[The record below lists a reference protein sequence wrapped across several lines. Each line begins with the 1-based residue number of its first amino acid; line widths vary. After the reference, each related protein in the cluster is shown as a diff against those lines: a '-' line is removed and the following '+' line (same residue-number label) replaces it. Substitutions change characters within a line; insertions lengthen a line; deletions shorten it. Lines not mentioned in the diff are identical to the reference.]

1 MPTIVIFNQFAK
13 TSYEWKKVG
22 DRMDWLDYLHKY
34 KLTSIFVVTII
45 AWIIVYIINKLVHD
59 FFKRTNFI
67 EERKEETIESMIR
80 SLTRYTAT
88 ISIIFFAI
96 SQYVEHFGRVL
107 AGAGVVGV
115 IVGFGAQSLIKD
127 ILAGIFLIYEKQL
140 HKGDFITVNNTFNG
154 TVEDIGLRYIKVRE
168 WSGRL
173 LTISNGE
180 VKQIHNYNI
189 HRMRVIE
196 RVVVS
201 YRENPDKVFE
211 ILEQACEKI
220 NEVNQSCLKLDA
232 KNCVVEPFQ
241 VYGMTSINAS
251 FRGIEYTITGLVDD
265 VDYWD
270 AGKEARRIIAQTLYD
285 HKIKLAEDT
294 MLVRELENAVISGRE

>member
-1 MPTIVIFNQFAK
+1 
-13 TSYEWKKVG
+13 
-22 DRMDWLDYLHKY
+22 MDWLDYLHKY
-34 KLTSIFVVTII
+34 KFTSIFVAII
-45 AWIIVYIINKLVHD
+45 IGWLAVFIINRLVHN

-67 EERKEETIESMIR
+67 EERKEQTIESLIN
-80 SLTRYTAT
+80 SLTKYTVT
-88 ISIIFFAI
+88 SSIIFFAI
-96 SQYVEHFGRVL
+96 SQYVADFGRVL
-107 AGAGVVGV
+107 AGAGIAGV
-115 IVGFGAQSLIKD
+115 IIGIGAQSLIRD
-127 ILAGIFLIYEKQL
+127 ILSGLFFIYEKQL
-140 HKGDFITVNNTFNG
+140 HKGDFLTINNTFNG
-154 TVEDIGLRYIKVRE
+154 TVEDIGLRYIKIRE

-201 YRENPDKVFE
+201 YRENPERVFA
-211 ILEQACEKI
+211 ILEKACEKI
-220 NEVNQSCLKLDA
+220 NEATQACLKLDS
-232 KNCVVEPFQ
+232 NRCPIEPFQ

-251 FRGIEYTITGLVDD
+251 FRGSEYTITGLVDD

-285 HKIKLAEDT
+285 NGIKLAEET
-294 MLVRELENAVISGRE
+294 MIVKQVENVFLDEKE

>member
-1 MPTIVIFNQFAK
+1 
-13 TSYEWKKVG
+13 
-22 DRMDWLDYLHKY
+22 MDWLDYLHKY
-34 KLTSIFVVTII
+34 KFTSIFVAII
-45 AWIIVYIINKLVHD
+45 FGWLAVFIINRLVHN

-67 EERKEETIESMIR
+67 EERKEQTIESLIN
-80 SLTRYTAT
+80 SLTKYTVT

-96 SQYVEHFGRVL
+96 SQYVNDFGRVL
-107 AGAGVVGV
+107 AGAGIAGV
-115 IVGFGAQSLIKD
+115 IIGIGAQSLIRD
-127 ILAGIFLIYEKQL
+127 ILSGLFFIYEKQL
-140 HKGDFITVNNTFNG
+140 HKGDFLTINNTFNG

-201 YRENPDKVFE
+201 YRENPERVFA
-211 ILEQACEKI
+211 ILEKACVKI
-220 NEVNQSCLKLDA
+220 NEATQACLKLDS
-232 KNCVVEPFQ
+232 NRCPIEPFQ

-251 FRGIEYTITGLVDD
+251 FRGSEYTITGLVDD

-285 HKIKLAEDT
+285 NGIMLAEET
-294 MLVRELENAVISGRE
+294 MIVKQVEHVFLGEKE

>member
-1 MPTIVIFNQFAK
+1 
-13 TSYEWKKVG
+13 
-22 DRMDWLDYLHKY
+22 MDWLDYLHKY
-34 KLTSIFVVTII
+34 KFTSIFVAII
-45 AWIIVYIINKLVHD
+45 FGWLAVFIINRLVHN

-67 EERKEETIESMIR
+67 EERKEQTIESLIN
-80 SLTRYTAT
+80 SLTKYTVT

-96 SQYVEHFGRVL
+96 SQYVNDFGRVL
-107 AGAGVVGV
+107 AGAGIAGV
-115 IVGFGAQSLIKD
+115 IIGIGAQSLIKD
-127 ILAGIFLIYEKQL
+127 ILSGLFFIYEKQL
-140 HKGDFITVNNTFNG
+140 HKGDFLMINNTFNG

-201 YRENPDKVFE
+201 YRENPERVFA
-211 ILEQACEKI
+211 ILEKACEKI
-220 NEVNQSCLKLDA
+220 NEVTHACLKLDS
-232 KNCVVEPFQ
+232 NHCPIEPFQ

-251 FRGIEYTITGLVDD
+251 FRGSEYTITGLVDD

-285 HKIKLAEDT
+285 NGIKLAEET
-294 MLVRELENAVISGRE
+294 LIVKQVENVFLGEKE